1 MENTKLENKKN
12 VSTQMQEILQKEL
25 DKYIQDPAS
34 FSSYLETMG
43 KIDHWLEK
51 GEEK

>member
-1 MENTKLENKKN
+1 MEKIELENKKN
-12 VSTQMQEILQKEL
+12 VSIQMQETLQKEL

-34 FSSYLETMG
+34 FSSYLETMD
-43 KIDHWLEK
+43 KIDHWLKK

>member
-1 MENTKLENKKN
+1 MEKLELENKKN
-12 VSTQMQEILQKEL
+12 VSAQMQEILQKEL

-34 FSSYLETMG
+34 FLNYLETMER
-43 KIDHWLEK
+43 IDHWLEK